1 MCRPYHQAIRPLL
14 GAKPLIVAAAV
25 LLGLGMGRYA
35 SAKPGHAVSPSHFG
49 RIYRAN
55 RSALVRV
62 RAEKVGAK
70 WTDGVV
76 IGAQGE
82 ILFGINPST
91 TPKIRVRLA
100 SGLERS
106 ATVLGFDRRLSVA
119 VARLDGPD
127 APRLAPPT
135 VDLKARLTPERWLVV
150 MTHDKRGE
158 STSYAGQVVGPG
170 GKRRFKVDVPGQVG
184 SPLLSLEGGLV
195 GISVTSGKRR
205 VLVRSMADL
214 MPFLSRVV
222 IGPAH

>member
-1 MCRPYHQAIRPLL
+1 MVL
-14 GAKPLIVAAAV
+14 VAAV
-25 LLGLGMGRYA
+25 LVLGPKA
-35 SAKPGHAVSPSHFG
+35 SAKPGRAVSPSHFG

-62 RAEKVGAK
+62 RAEKAGAK

-91 TPKIRVRLA
+91 TPKIRVRLV
-100 SGLERS
+100 SGLERR

-127 APRLAPPT
+127 APRLVPPT

-150 MTHDKRGE
+150 LTHDKEGA
-158 STSYAGQVVGPG
+158 STSYAGQVVGPSTQG
-170 GKRRFKVDVPGQVG
+170 RFKVDVPGEVG
-184 SPLLSLEGGLV
+184 SPLLSVEGGLV

-205 VLVRSMADL
+205 VQVRSMADL
-214 MPFLSRVV
+214 MPFLQRVV
-222 IGPAH
+222 IGPSQ